1 MPESSFFEK
10 ISAYMAENKRKA
22 ALKAEIT
29 NMADEATYGEIYNA
43 GPGEYF
49 KPKPPD
55 EQVPMKLT
63 DQRLD
68 AIYDEEPLGFEKDPV
83 TSSAKMLAQDPLE

>member
-55 EQVPMKLT
+55 E
-63 DQRLD
+63 
-68 AIYDEEPLGFEKDPV
+68 
-83 TSSAKMLAQDPLE
+83 

>member
-22 ALKAEIT
+22 DLEAEIT
-29 NMADEATYGEIYNA
+29 NMADETTYGEIYNA
-43 GPGEYF
+43 RPGEYF
-49 KPKPPD
+49 KPKTPD
-55 EQVPMKLT
+55 EQVPMELT
-63 DQRLD
+63 YQRLD

-83 TSSAKMLAQDPLE
+83 TSSAKMLA